1 MSKVKVSVLYPAG
14 EGNTFDMGYYQT
26 KHREIVERVLA
37 PVEFTFEEGL
47 PGQPFMATGHLLF
60 ESMEVMQQAMGSPDA
75 GEAQSDVANFTN
87 VTPQIQIGTVVA

>member
-14 EGNTFDMGYYQT
+14 DGSTFDMEYYKT

-37 PVEFTFEEGL
+37 PTEFAIEEGL

-60 ESMEVMQQAMGSPDA
+60 ESMDAMQAGMGSPDA
-75 GEAQSDVANFTN
+75 GEAQSDIANFTN
-87 VTPQIQIGTVVA
+87 VTPQIQIGTVVS